1 MKDKKNASA
10 EDLYLTF
17 KYDEIKPD
25 GDPFQS
31 PLPLQ
36 AMQEAVHALIGPSG
50 YWIDEPIQTKGTLY
64 RTSSGEVIADAHLKG
79 RVRFQC
85 VSCSCERTQEIE
97 FREDWVI
104 VPQNHESAQEENIQ
118 GQGSLEFTPDLYM
131 FEGSEIKLVEIYRE
145 ALILSLSLHPRC
157 EDVGHECI
165 PRLSESFEDA
175 VQIDPRLAPLLAIRD
190 ALAKEKN

>member
-25 GDPFQS
+25 GDPFKS

-36 AMQEAVHALIGPSG
+36 TMKEAVHELIGPSG
-50 YWIDEPIQTKGTLY
+50 YWIDDPINVRGTLY

-79 RVRFQC
+79 KVRFHC
-85 VSCSCERTQEIE
+85 VSCSCEHTQEIE

-118 GQGSLEFTPDLYM
+118 GQGSLEHTPDLYM
-131 FEGSEIKLVEIYRE
+131 FEGPEIKLVEIYRE

-157 EDVGHECI
+157 EDVGQVCT
-165 PRLSESFEDA
+165 PRVSASIEDA

-190 ALAKEKN
+190 ALAKEEN